1 MQKCA
6 NNYLD
11 PKSFGNK
18 MYKCLMPQYRTCTT
32 TTEADDVHADTR
44 TCHVDKLPGMYMG
57 RLLPQGP

>member
-1 MQKCA
+1 MHTCA
-6 NNYLD
+6 NKHLD
-11 PKSFGNK
+11 PQIVWKQIDICLKSPN
-18 MYKCLMPQYRTCTT
+18 RTRTT